1 MGVRPSQF
9 LKLAKHSFQ
18 CKGQGSTESHFEPLQ
33 PTIINLSH
41 HIEPMGTI
49 EFFSDPPN
57 IDHKRIVLHIQ
68 IFLYL
73 TYFIKHCL
81 TLLPNSV
88 EYMKVIR
95 LWLLSGEFE

>member
-49 EFFSDPPN
+49 EFFSDPTN
-57 IDHKRIVLHIQ
+57 IDHKRVVFHKDFFMSK
-68 IFLYL
+68 IFY
-73 TYFIKHCL
+73 KA
-81 TLLPNSV
+81 
-88 EYMKVIR
+88 
-95 LWLLSGEFE
+95 LSHFVAKLCRVHEGY